1 MNEVCRNE
9 IPFQMHM
16 AKVYGMYN
24 LLIVEIYARTVIEN
38 EMSCTYVDTFHPND
52 FSYISCS
59 KEYDPFPGFPAR
71 LDRQPPRVMMGGG
84 FEKSAFKKDNSVT
97 PSPPS

>member
-1 MNEVCRNE
+1 M
-9 IPFQMHM
+9 
-16 AKVYGMYN
+16 
-24 LLIVEIYARTVIEN
+24 
-38 EMSCTYVDTFHPND
+38 
-52 FSYISCS
+52 
-59 KEYDPFPGFPAR
+59 EYDPFPGFPAR